1 MTENQMAVCRAL
13 ADNDLNISAAAR
25 ALYRSHSTVYRTVDS
40 IRRNTGLNPMSFNDL
55 HKLISGDY
63 EPTIPMFCRVCGK
76 QFMGRN
82 RRFKLCSDE
91 CRATAVRISIE
102 KRYAR
107 ERAARDEAR
116 EADRKFR
123 LEMQK
128 KPRPIR
134 IVSDPSLSIAEVNA
148 KAKAAGLS
156 YGQYVARCMR

>member
-25 ALYRSHSTVYRTVDS
+25 ALYRSHSTVYRTVDY

-76 QFMGRN
+76 QFMGKNKRI
-82 RRFKLCSDE
+82 KICSEE
-91 CRATAVRISIE
+91 CRETAEKISRE
-102 KRYAR
+102 KQYAQNK
-107 ERAARDEAR
+107 AAKEAER
-116 EADRKFR
+116 EADRQFR
-123 LEMQK
+123 LEMQR

-134 IVSDPSLSIAEVNA
+134 IVTDPSLSIAEVNA